1 MYPRCRT
8 VQNPVSK
15 TGYGNWKIIDSRR
28 GDEMV
33 LCILGIVFLVT
44 GIILPIFTIHSTIKS
59 YYSLESL
66 AGNIIDSLLN
76 QKMPNVTVPSSAIIW
91 VIITAVLFAAA
102 AVCFS
107 MAANT
112 RTKNKKRK
120 QKLARAKVLVL
131 VSGIICGIAYP
142 MTLLFRMLCNVD
154 IMVYYQSYD
163 RLYYGGIAALIISI
177 ISGIIL
183 VLELFKIITNI

>member
-1 MYPRCRT
+1 
-8 VQNPVSK
+8 
-15 TGYGNWKIIDSRR
+15 
-28 GDEMV
+28 MV
-33 LCILGIVFLVT
+33 LCIIGIVFLVT

-76 QKMPNVTVPSSAIIW
+76 KKMPNVTVPSSAIIW

-142 MTLLFRMLCNVD
+142 LTLLFGMLCNVD

-177 ISGIIL
+177 ITGIIL
-183 VLELFKIITNI
+183 VIELFKIITNI

>member
-1 MYPRCRT
+1 MFQALLGDIAKKWFIECIHDAELY
-8 VQNPVSK
+8 
-15 TGYGNWKIIDSRR
+15 KIRYQKQDMEIGKLSTAA
-28 GDEMV
+28 EV
-33 LCILGIVFLVT
+33 
-44 GIILPIFTIHSTIKS
+44 LPIFTIHSTIKS

-66 AGNIIDSLLN
+66 AGNIIDSLLH

-91 VIITAVLFAAA
+91 VIITVVLFAAA

-142 MTLLFRMLCNVD
+142 LTLLFRMLCNVD

-177 ISGIIL
+177 ITGIIL
-183 VLELFKIITNI
+183 VIELFKIITNI